1 MAKERHR
8 WVIYYDETLLMK
20 MNRLREETAIKD
32 NEDVSQIVVS
42 QVVRALIEEKYVEYV
57 DKKNNRSRIT
67 TLEEAV
73 KILTQKID
81 MLITLLMKGGNNV
94 HRTND

>member
-1 MAKERHR
+1 MADNRRR

-32 NEDVSQIVVS
+32 NVDVSEIIVS
-42 QVVRALIEEKYVEYV
+42 QVVRALIEEKYIEYV

-81 MLITLLMKGGNNV
+81 WLITFLMEE
-94 HRTND
+94 H